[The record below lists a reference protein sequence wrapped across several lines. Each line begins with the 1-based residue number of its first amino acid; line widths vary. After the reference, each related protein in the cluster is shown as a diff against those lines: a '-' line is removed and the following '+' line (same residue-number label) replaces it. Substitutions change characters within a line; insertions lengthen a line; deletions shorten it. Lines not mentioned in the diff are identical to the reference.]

1 MDIPR
6 NNQEWINYIET
17 LKGKLPNSVTAHH
30 APGSAQVHRTI
41 DHTLLSESAAE
52 EQIDT
57 LCAEAKEYRFA
68 SVCVRLRHVYH
79 AAQQV
84 KNTEAV
90 AVACVVGFPGGMD
103 DSSAKEQEAKEAVQL
118 GASELDM
125 VMKYPLLKEQRYVEV
140 FHDIMAVRKAASRPV
155 QLKVILETSQ
165 LSREQIVAGA
175 MIACLAGADYVK
187 TSTGFNGQGATVE
200 NVELMRAVV
209 DLMGTGCRVKASG
222 GIRSA
227 EDCEK
232 MLKAGAE
239 RIGTSSGVKIIEQM
253 NQGGRKKQR
262 VGHEEY

>member
-1 MDIPR
+1 MHIPQD
-6 NNQEWINYIET
+6 NQEWINYIET
-17 LKGKLPNSVTAHH
+17 LKEKLPNSAVARH
-30 APGSAQVHRTI
+30 APAPAHVRRTI
-41 DHTLLSESAAE
+41 DHTLLSESATE
-52 EQIDT
+52 EQIDI
-57 LCAEAKEYRFA
+57 LCAEAKVYRFA
-68 SVCVRLRHVYH
+68 TVCVRLRHVYH

-84 KNTEAV
+84 KDAEGV

-140 FHDIMAVRKAASRPV
+140 FHDIVAVRNAAPKPV

-175 MIACLAGADYVK
+175 IIACLAGADYVK
-187 TSTGFNGQGATVE
+187 TSTGFNGEGATVE

-209 DLMGTGCRVKASG
+209 DLMGMGCRVKASG

-227 EDCEK
+227 GDCEK

-253 NQGGRKKQR
+253 DQGELKEQR
-262 VGHEEY
+262 PEHAVY